1 MSDRLSRFAPL
12 TGVVF
17 FVLTLVA
24 IFTGGETPEAN
35 ASVVKVLSYYSTHR
49 SEVETSALLIAF
61 AFLFLV
67 LFAASLRSY
76 LRRTPAAEGLAALS
90 LAGAVIMAVGALS
103 VTSIEYGLAHHLRD
117 LGPSS
122 AQTLSFLSNELFLVV
137 IAGGFLFALPAGL
150 AILRGGQLPKW
161 LGWVAVVL
169 GIFFVIPPLIFPALF
184 GTLLWS
190 LIVSVMIYLRSAPPS
205 TAPSAAVPGTSGA
218 PGA

>member
-1 MSDRLSRFAPL
+1 MSDRLSRCAPL

-17 FVLTLVA
+17 FILTLIA
-24 IFTGGETPEAN
+24 ILTGGETPEAN
-35 ASVVKVLSYYSTHR
+35 ASVAKVLSYYSTHR
-49 SEVETSALLIAF
+49 SEVETSAILIAF

-76 LRRTPAAEGLAALS
+76 LRRTPEAEGLAALS
-90 LAGAVIMAVGALS
+90 LAGAVIMAVGAFA
-103 VTSIEYGLAHHLRD
+103 VTSIEYGLAHNLHV

-150 AILRGGQLPKW
+150 AILRGAQLPKW
-161 LGWVAVVL
+161 LGWVAIVL
-169 GIFFVIPPLIFPALF
+169 GIFFVIPPLIFPALL

-190 LIVSVMIYLRSAPPS
+190 LIASVMIYVRSAAGTTRP
-205 TAPSAAVPGTSGA
+205 AAVGA
-218 PGA
+218 SD